1 MFILAKIGDTFL
13 PNPTSGNHWQT
24 LGSNGTNLAIIF
36 VTFGNVLLDIE
47 GFDIA
52 TLPSP
57 MPIRMFRP
65 RKTGQLFD
73 IVLFAHRADQD
84 KSGLVFTKI
93 TNSDLLFITN
103 TDGHCASSDCLRC
116 SPKDS
121 SKCLTCQT
129 GKLLYNHNCYSTCPD
144 FNFQALDENDS
155 PLDFCASCHYTCKE
169 CVGPK
174 DTQCS
179 ACCIDGSC
187 GSTLLDRDPNSGR
200 CECPSSKVES
210 SGLCLDRCS
219 LGLRGKYMDKC
230 YP

>member
-73 IVLFAHRADQD
+73 IVLFAHRAD
-84 KSGLVFTKI
+84 
-93 TNSDLLFITN
+93 
-103 TDGHCASSDCLRC
+103 
-116 SPKDS
+116 
-121 SKCLTCQT
+121 
-129 GKLLYNHNCYSTCPD
+129 
-144 FNFQALDENDS
+144 
-155 PLDFCASCHYTCKE
+155 
-169 CVGPK
+169 
-174 DTQCS
+174 
-179 ACCIDGSC
+179 
-187 GSTLLDRDPNSGR
+187 
-200 CECPSSKVES
+200 
-210 SGLCLDRCS
+210 
-219 LGLRGKYMDKC
+219 
-230 YP
+230 